1 MVFRAHIARYT
12 SPRCIFACIQVNW
25 NAILGHNQYEYIPHY
40 SDDVTERRTTNH
52 MPNALVTG
60 GAGFIGSHLVSQLV
74 SRGIRVT
81 VLDNLSSGDPQ
92 RLTRF
97 GDSVTLLQGDIRD
110 EEMCHRASRGVDCV
124 FHMAAAISV
133 PQSLEDPVGT
143 EEINTKGTL
152 NMLIACRD
160 EGVGRFVLSS
170 SAAVYGNAA
179 VTPVNEEML
188 PLPESPYGL
197 QKLCGEHYCRIFTK
211 NFGVEAIALRYFNVY
226 GPGQNPNSHYA
237 AVVPR
242 FITCLANN
250 RPPTVYGDGGQ
261 TRDFCYVEDVA
272 LANIAAGFDAP
283 GSAAGGVYNIGSG
296 RSVSLIDLLDTLYK
310 LNGKRIEPI
319 HEAAR
324 AGDIRHSGADT
335 RRAET
340 VLGFKASFDLEK
352 GLDPTLQ
359 YYLNRVD

>member
-1 MVFRAHIARYT
+1 
-12 SPRCIFACIQVNW
+12 
-25 NAILGHNQYEYIPHY
+25 
-40 SDDVTERRTTNH
+40 

-81 VLDNLSSGDPQ
+81 VLDNLSTGDL
-92 RLTRF
+92 RHLSRF
-97 GDSVTLLQGDIRD
+97 DGQVSLLQGDIRD
-110 EEMCHRASRGVDCV
+110 EEMCRRACTGIDCV

-160 EGVGRFVLSS
+160 SGVHRFVLSS
-170 SAAVYGNAA
+170 SAAVYGNTA
-179 VTPVNEEML
+179 VTPVNEQML
-188 PLPESPYGL
+188 PMPESPYGL

-272 LANIAAGFDAP
+272 LANIAAGLEAP
-283 GSAAGGVYNIGSG
+283 ATAAGEVYNIGSG
-296 RSVSLIDLLDTLYK
+296 RSVSLLDLLETLYK
-310 LNGKRIEPI
+310 LSGRRLEPV
-319 HEAAR
+319 HEQAR

-335 RRAET
+335 SKAADA
-340 VLGFKASFDLEK
+340 LGFRSRFDLEQ
-352 GLDPTLQ
+352 GLAPTLK
-359 YYLNRVD
+359 YYLNELT